1 MPDRPKPAPESV
13 PDSRHDLPESRSV
26 PDSATAESAVAN
38 MQTDLATLAA
48 RFAAHGG
55 GNFTPEFSAELAL
68 DIVLNE
74 IVEQACLATGATGAV
89 ILLARDGEMVCR
101 ACSGNMVPEL
111 GVRLEEGSGML
122 QACVAT
128 RQIQKCDDAQ
138 TDPQADMEA
147 SRRLGIRSVIVLPL
161 VRNGQM
167 AGLLE
172 AFSTRA
178 SAFGG
183 RDQRTLETLAQ
194 RVVQNLERA
203 EKPLAFPLEPQPP
216 AFLTPVSAK
225 VVDRTDDAFT
235 KEDRL
240 TKESSR
246 EASYIGR
253 GLEVLTWALGLLV
266 LGCALMLGVLVIE
279 RLGWLR
285 TEHPSSAAMRS
296 DNVHNEPQARSV
308 AKHANAGVPAPATL
322 PSAPNAE
329 LNRSKSGAE
338 AAQPGPGIRSQAS
351 AELMPPGAL
360 RIYKN
365 GREVFRVPS
374 AQASAESDDTPGAAV
389 QRASSTEPADTV
401 EVSSAAAED
410 GLVHR
415 VEPDYPDEARR
426 QNIQG
431 AVVLEVHIDRHG
443 AVQEVKLISGPDPL
457 AQAAIDAVKQ
467 WQFKPRVANG
477 HLVEMQTRI
486 TLNFRLP
493 Q

>member
-1 MPDRPKPAPESV
+1 LPDG
-13 PDSRHDLPESRSV
+13 
-26 PDSATAESAVAN
+26 ATANSTVPN

-74 IVEQACLATGATGAV
+74 IAEQVCLATGATGAA
-89 ILLARDGEMVCR
+89 IFLARDGAMVCR
-101 ACSGNMVPEL
+101 ASSGTTAPEL
-111 GVRLEEGSGML
+111 GARLEEGSQIF
-122 QACVAT
+122 QACMTT
-128 RQIQKCDDAQ
+128 RQIQKCDDV
-138 TDPQADMEA
+138 QADPRADVEA
-147 SRRLGIRSVIVLPL
+147 SQRLGIRSVIVLPL
-161 VRNGQM
+161 VRNGEM

-172 AFSTRA
+172 AFSIHS

-183 RDQRTLETLAQ
+183 RDQRTLETLSH
-194 RVVQNLERA
+194 RVIQNLERA
-203 EKPLAFPLEPQPP
+203 EKPFAFPLEPQPP
-216 AFLTPVSAK
+216 RFLTPLDNGEVPRA
-225 VVDRTDDAFT
+225 DEPFT

-240 TKESSR
+240 TEALSGDASST
-246 EASYIGR
+246 GR

-279 RLGWLR
+279 RMGWLR
-285 TEHPSSAAMRS
+285 TEHAIRAAKRW
-296 DNVHNEPQARSV
+296 DNAHNEPQTRSLARDS
-308 AKHANAGVPAPATL
+308 NADVPAPATL
-322 PSAPNAE
+322 PSAANAE
-329 LNRSKSGAE
+329 VNRGKTGAE
-338 AAQPGPGIRSQAS
+338 AGQPGPAITSQSS
-351 AELMPPGAL
+351 AEAVPPGAL
-360 RIYKN
+360 RVYKN
-365 GREVFRVPS
+365 GREVFRVP
-374 AQASAESDDTPGAAV
+374 AAKVPAESDDTPGAAV

-401 EVSSAAAED
+401 ELSSAAAED

-426 QNIQG
+426 QGIQG
-431 AVVLEVHIDRHG
+431 AVVLEVHIDGQG
-443 AVQEVKLISGPDPL
+443 AVQEVKLISGPDLL

-467 WQFKPRVANG
+467 WQFKPRTTKG